1 MQTAVSFTLAQATAQ
16 PPATDPPT
24 TVSSALVDQLERLNA
39 AALTLDEEGSP
50 EDRINRLRRLAKGY
64 GEIGEQERA
73 LQLLNQAVLIA
84 EQIKAPPLA
93 VAVPDDNASDEAS
106 DNSSEPT
113 TATEYFAAQQAERD
127 AEPSALAQR
136 YVRAI
141 ARIAPD
147 YSRLGDTKTA
157 QNLLEQATETSLTL
171 TGRYRSGGS
180 ELDKIVK
187 AYTLIEEADVTE
199 AGLLTLLDLVTDL
212 EGPAWKNSNG
222 PYIPKG
228 MVEGFAQLENAAVAN
243 EGLSRLY
250 ETKLAMLEASTAE
263 NKPDGLSIRTLTQFA
278 IAHSQQNN
286 ADTAEALMAQA
297 IEVIRNSDLGIRDLQ
312 TIGLVAEACGYLPD
326 AAAGEQKLA
335 ELQQIIQTVELFP
348 DQGELS
354 EEETLMAASR
364 DLYYQISPLASVAI
378 AYSKLGNL
386 SKAQAIIAPIVD
398 IFPANASSILDLER
412 LAQIYELIGDVP
424 SQQAI
429 LKTLFALLPELKE
442 ISSSGLNISDVTPG
456 YLGVNSLWRGY
467 VATEDDAIAQTR
479 LSALE
484 DFFKDIRFAEQGF
497 SGQLSTLASAAMAR
511 GDEAS
516 AHRLMIE
523 AMELVTTPDDQ
534 LIPDDPRFNA
544 ARAVSLGGETFEQD
558 QTVSVLSSL
567 VKNYGT
573 MQNEHL
579 KAAGL
584 EAIRQ
589 TAARKVETA
598 ERRARI
604 EDVITWAYAGL

>member
-1 MQTAVSFTLAQATAQ
+1 MSNNFNTARSTSKKQLATLISSCAFVVLLSAPPLPAQAQHSSNEGLKQAAVPVTLAQAIGQSPDTDASASVSST
-16 PPATDPPT
+16 PAT
-24 TVSSALVDQLERLNA
+24 QLERLDA
-39 AALTLDEEGSP
+39 VALTLTEEGTP
-50 EDRINRLRRLAKGY
+50 ENRINILRRLAKGY
-64 GEIGEQERA
+64 GDIGKQERA
-73 LQLLNQAVLIA
+73 LQILDQAVLIA
-84 EQIKAPPLA
+84 EQITAPPLA
-93 VAVPDDNASDEAS
+93 LSDDSAREDASDT
-106 DNSSEPT
+106 T
-113 TATEYFAAQQAERD
+113 TATESSTAEQARRND
-127 AEPSALAQR
+127 ASSELAQR

-212 EGPAWKNSNG
+212 EGPVWKNSNG

-386 SKAQAIIAPIVD
+386 SKAQAIIAPMVD

-429 LKTLFALLPELKE
+429 LKTLFDLLPELKE

-544 ARAVSLGGETFEQD
+544 ARAVSLGGET
-558 QTVSVLSSL
+558 
-567 VKNYGT
+567 
-573 MQNEHL
+573 
-579 KAAGL
+579 
-584 EAIRQ
+584 
-589 TAARKVETA
+589 
-598 ERRARI
+598 
-604 EDVITWAYAGL
+604 